1 MFNSTQNLMFRPITS
16 LAHFKIHPPLP
27 LNPRE
32 SKQLLNL
39 LTTSFRQ
46 QLDREYGA
54 FRSEVGGSGKALSCS
69 APSNPTLGKRRRH
82 SQSRSESRLPA
93 DRHLHSILTNPLF
106 SHVPGNSGICTH
118 SPRDPMDI
126 FDEACAK
133 GFMKVEYALACLRAK
148 KNTIVQSSVLS
159 LREAMKE
166 SGAGSKVLRWLTSS
180 GVADNVT
187 FLQDEVFSE
196 ILVDF
201 LVAEGLQVAVWIW
214 MDKLM
219 ATLPTT
225 NMRQAVDPTV
235 KSAANLLNVLVKAEA
250 SGYVS
255 LDLAYTSFM
264 KAKYLL
270 DKMQYPLR
278 PVLAKAGLFLSRE
291 STFKSSLHLAS
302 SPMIYNDFLD
312 IIPAFTA
319 RRELHFSHL
328 LLHHPANPNTDP
340 ALRFLQKV
348 KADVSISAE
357 IPSQGSSGR
366 KTYPDSRIISLGLD
380 TAKLLLQ
387 KEENVD
393 ARWVMSFLQETYA
406 KQLGLTQKKQFQQ
419 AQAEAC
425 SLELLNSLNLA

>member
-46 QLDREYGA
+46 QLDREHGA
-54 FRSEVGGSGKALSCS
+54 FRSEVDGSERALSGS
-69 APSNPTLGKRRRH
+69 AFPNPTTGKRRRH
-82 SQSRSESRLPA
+82 LQARPESRLPT

-106 SHVPGNSGICTH
+106 SHGPEKSGIRTQN
-118 SPRDPMDI
+118 PRDPMDI

-159 LREAMKE
+159 VREAMKE
-166 SGAGSKVLRWLTSS
+166 SGAGSKVLRWLISS
-180 GVADNVT
+180 GVADDVT
-187 FLQDEVFSE
+187 FLRDEVFSE

-201 LVAEGLQVAVWIW
+201 LVAEELQLAVWTW

-219 ATLPTT
+219 AKLATA
-225 NMRQAVDPTV
+225 NMRQAADPAD
-235 KSAANLLNVLVKAEA
+235 KSAANLLDVLVKAEA
-250 SGYVS
+250 SGYIS
-255 LDLAYTSFM
+255 LDLAFTSFM
-264 KAKYLL
+264 KAKELL
-270 DKMQYPLR
+270 DKIQHPPR
-278 PVLAKAGLFLSRE
+278 PILSKAGLFLSRE

-302 SPMIYNDFLD
+302 SPVVFNGFLD
-312 IIPAFTA
+312 VVPAFTSH
-319 RRELHFSHL
+319 RDLHLSHL
-328 LLHHPANPNTDP
+328 LLHHPTNPNTGP
-340 ALRFLQKV
+340 ALRFLRKA
-348 KADVSISAE
+348 KADISISAE
-357 IPSQGSSGR
+357 ILSQGSSGC

-380 TAKLLLQ
+380 TAKLLLEQ
-387 KEENVD
+387 DENVD

-406 KQLGLTQKKQFQQ
+406 KQLGLTQKKQFEQ
-419 AQAEAC
+419 AQAEAS
-425 SLELLNSLNLA
+425 SLELLKSLNLA